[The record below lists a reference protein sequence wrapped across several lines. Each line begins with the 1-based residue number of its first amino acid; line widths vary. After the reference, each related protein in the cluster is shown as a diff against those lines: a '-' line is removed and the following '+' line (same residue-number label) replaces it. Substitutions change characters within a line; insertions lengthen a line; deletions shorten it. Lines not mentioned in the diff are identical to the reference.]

1 MRFLLV
7 EDDPMIATGLR
18 KALHRAGHAV
28 DWTPDAHVAA
38 AFARAEPFDMLL
50 LDLGLQRGD
59 GLDVLRE
66 LRSREDAVP
75 VIIITARDAL
85 DDKLRGLDAGADDY
99 LVKPFAVEE
108 LLARIRTVARRRV
121 DLLAPAQLCAGPLRM
136 DAQQHRVW
144 LHDEALGL
152 SLREFSI
159 LEILMRAGGKALS
172 RDQIEQRLY
181 GWDAHVESNAVEVHI
196 HNLRRKLGA
205 GVLQNVRGVG
215 YRVRD

>member
-1 MRFLLV
+1 MRLLLV
-7 EDDPMIATGLR
+7 EDDAMIAQGLR

-28 DWTPDAHVAA
+28 DWTPDAQAA
-38 AFARAEPFDMLL
+38 AAAARTEPFDMLV
-50 LDLGLQRGD
+50 LDLGLPRGD
-59 GLDVLRE
+59 GMEVLRDV
-66 LRSREDAVP
+66 RSRQNTVP

-85 DDKLRGLDAGADDY
+85 EDKLRGLDAGADDY

-108 LLARIRTVARRRV
+108 LLARIRTVARRRA
-121 DLLAPAQLCAGPLRM
+121 DLLAPAQLCAGALRM
-136 DAQQHRVW
+136 DPGQHRVW
-144 LHDEALGL
+144 LGDEELGV

-159 LEILMRAGGKALS
+159 LEILMRSRGVALS
-172 RDQIEQRLY
+172 REQIEQRLY

-196 HNLRRKLGA
+196 HNLRRKLGP